1 MGSGVSTHVVKY
13 RAVFIVLGILVLLA
27 GSIGLGLY
35 IAWIVHPLQPVG
47 QAPVALRLSEKEVYI
62 TLVAD
67 AYTLDRDLPAAR
79 RRLEALEAAN
89 PVQWV
94 TDLARRT
101 AAAGDEARA
110 QRLARLAV
118 ALGAVDP
125 AVRALVEEPS
135 RNSPH
140 VQPPTPSPRP
150 EEFPS
155 PLPTVVESGQF
166 DWVVVERRPITCAE
180 GLTTERRLVVHVEDA
195 QGQPLPG
202 VPLRVEWE
210 GGQERF
216 FTGLR
221 SDDPGY
227 ADFALVEEGRYTVAV
242 DDGRSEIALDLTTR
256 QLSAQCTDGS
266 SGEERIGWYVV
277 FRRVP

>member
-1 MGSGVSTHVVKY
+1 MVK
-13 RAVFIVLGILVLLA
+13 RRIVWMVLGILALWG
-27 GSIGLGLY
+27 GSCGLGLY

-47 QAPVALRLSEKEVYI
+47 QSPAAMRLSEKEVYI
-62 TLVAD
+62 RLVAD

-89 PVQWV
+89 LLQWV
-94 TDLARRT
+94 TDLAQRA
-101 AAAGDEARA
+101 AAAGEEGQA

-125 AVRALVEEPS
+125 TLRSLAEGSDGDPAGPV
-135 RNSPH
+135 
-140 VQPPTPSPRP
+140 PTPSPRP
-150 EEFPS
+150 GRTPS

-242 DDGRSEIALDLTTR
+242 DDGKSEIALDLTTR
-256 QLSAQCTDGS
+256 QLSAQCSDGLDA
-266 SGEERIGWYVV
+266 EDLIGWYVV
-277 FRRVP
+277 FRRVPQR